1 MPAFR
6 LTVRPHRE
14 PPEISNRDVYRPALA
29 PTAQH
34 QANYCKIGVVQY
46 TARVSRHLPLAL
58 PAPYAV
64 QPFMKISKSSRTT
77 LRRVLFAFI
86 PAVLVLALGAFLLD
100 GYVIHRL
107 AHPPKTKLYATP
119 YDFQIILQKPM
130 WTEEKWK
137 NADGTSAVGWFL
149 IQQKSE
155 KNQQK
160 VTAPAIILSHGYGEN
175 RSELLNLSF
184 ELWKAGF
191 HVLVYD
197 LRGHGES
204 PVTWSGLGTVEA
216 DDLVAAYNFIKG
228 LKDEK
233 GQDLVDGRIGLYGVD
248 LGGLASLTASEK
260 IPAVKA
266 IAVDSPCLDVPNY
279 ISYRMKTYIGGGGDW
294 ANKLIDSEV
303 TNRVT
308 DLVVRG
314 YLKKESSG
322 SAIEAVRKATGKR
335 LLFIT
340 GKDAGMLQETTRE
353 LYSKAADQKLLV
365 PLDKT
370 RISRLYDEESSA
382 YDKKIVDF
390 FTDAIPTELTADNDK
405 DKDKN
410 KNKKTK

>member
-1 MPAFR
+1 M
-6 LTVRPHRE
+6 
-14 PPEISNRDVYRPALA
+14 N
-29 PTAQH
+29 
-34 QANYCKIGVVQY
+34 
-46 TARVSRHLPLAL
+46 
-58 PAPYAV
+58 
-64 QPFMKISKSSRTT
+64 ISKSSRTT

-137 NADGTSAVGWFL
+137 NADNTSAVGWFL
-149 IQQKSE
+149 IQQKSD
-155 KNQQK
+155 KNQQR
-160 VTAPAIILSHGYGEN
+160 VTAPVIILSHGYGEN

-204 PVTWSGLGTVEA
+204 PVPWSGLGTVEA
-216 DDLVAAYNFIKG
+216 DDVVAAYNFVKG

-233 GQDLVDGRIGLYGVD
+233 GQDLIDGRIGLYGVD
-248 LGGLASLTASEK
+248 LGGLASLAASEK
-260 IPAVKA
+260 IQAVKA

-279 ISYRMKTYIGGGGDW
+279 INYRMKTYIGGGGEW
-294 ANKLIDSEV
+294 ANRLIDSEV

-314 YLKKESSG
+314 YLKKESGG
-322 SAIEAVRKATGKR
+322 SAIEAVRKPTGKR
-335 LLFIT
+335 LLFLT
-340 GKDAGMLQETTRE
+340 AKDGGMLQKTTKE
-353 LYSKAADQKLLV
+353 LYSKSADQKRLLE
-365 PLDKT
+365 LDKT
-370 RISRLYDEESSA
+370 RISRLYDEEASQ
-382 YDKKIVDF
+382 YDKEVVDF
-390 FTDAIPTELTADNDK
+390 FADAIPTETAEKDKKDK
-405 DKDKN
+405 DKDKD
-410 KNKKTK
+410 KGKKTR